1 MACLVQANVDSTA
14 EKSTRRRSEIKFNV
28 AYIKQ
33 LVLGA
38 PMRSVICIV
47 TAFAFLGLP
56 HSGLF
61 CIATQRS
68 NTGNAGTR
76 YYSGG
81 HRQGHRSRSAADRSK
96 LRIKGPAPRSTF
108 EQLQDPAIFPMLS
121 SAGQRAMLIRS
132 GMPAQPRLQGT
143 NLVPEDT
150 PAPVLD
156 QIV

>member
-14 EKSTRRRSEIKFNV
+14 EKSTRRRSEIKFDV

-33 LVLGA
+33 LILGA
-38 PMRSVICIV
+38 PMRNVICIV
-47 TAFAFLGLP
+47 TAFAFVSLP

-81 HRQGHRSRSAADRSK
+81 HRKSHRPRSAGDQAK
-96 LRIKGPAPRSTF
+96 LRIKGPAPRS
-108 EQLQDPAIFPMLS
+108 
-121 SAGQRAMLIRS
+121 
-132 GMPAQPRLQGT
+132 
-143 NLVPEDT
+143 
-150 PAPVLD
+150 
-156 QIV
+156 